1 MAAARI
7 YRLAFIVVGALA
19 LTGADAFAQVNRS
32 ELDNLMFFKTYSSHR
47 VSSYDRTGAN
57 ADGTSGNKIKAGESR
72 NIAEI
77 DGPGVITHIW
87 FTIATPEAYH
97 LKKIVMRIYWDG
109 ESSPSVETPVG
120 DFFGLGLGKYTLY
133 ESGPLSVGSQ
143 KALNS
148 YFPMPFRR
156 SARIA
161 ITNEGQQPIDAF
173 YFNIDYQKHRA
184 LPDEVAYFHGQFR
197 QATPTK
203 GWTTDWKSN
212 SDDNVDKKEN
222 LNGDGNYV
230 ILEAKGRGHFV
241 GVTHSLLQNQSGW
254 WGEGDDMMYIDGA
267 TMPQINGTGSEDYYL
282 GAWCYGGCGINTF
295 GSSRPTFAF
304 SRYGNPVN
312 GGDGVGAE
320 WTVYRFHTD
329 NPVTFEKSITVS
341 IEAGHAN
348 HRSDN
353 FYTVAYWYQSEPHK
367 AFPPLPAVD
376 ARIPRQIPSGGP
388 TASRP

>member
-1 MAAARI
+1 MVAART
-7 YRLAFIVVGALA
+7 YRLPVVVIGALA
-19 LTGADAFAQVNRS
+19 IGGANASAQVTRS
-32 ELDNLMFFKTYSSHR
+32 ELDNLMFLKTYTSHR
-47 VSSYDRTGAN
+47 VSSFDRTGAN
-57 ADGTSGNKIKAGESR
+57 DDGTSGNKIKAGESR
-72 NIAEI
+72 NIAELE
-77 DGPGVITHIW
+77 GPGVVTHIW
-87 FTIATPEAYH
+87 FTIATPEAFH

-109 ESSPSVETPVG
+109 ESTPSVETPVG
-120 DFFGLGLGKYTLY
+120 DFFGLGLGKYILY

-184 LPDEVAYFHGQFR
+184 LPEDVAYFHAQFR
-197 QATPTK
+197 QATPNK
-203 GWTTDWKSN
+203 GWTTDWKTN
-212 SDDNVDKKEN
+212 GEDIVEKKTN
-222 LNGDGNYV
+222 LNGDGNYL
-230 ILEAKGRGHFV
+230 ILEAEGKGHFV
-241 GVTHSLLQNQSGW
+241 GVMHSLLQNQSGW
-254 WGEGDDMMYIDGA
+254 WGEGDDMMFIDGA
-267 TMPQINGTGSEDYYL
+267 TTPQVNGTGSEDYYL

-295 GSSRPTFAF
+295 GSVRPTFAF
-304 SRYGNPVN
+304 QRYGNPVN

-329 NPVTFEKSITVS
+329 NPVTFEKSIKVS

-348 HRSDN
+348 ARSDN
-353 FYTVAYWYQSEPHK
+353 FYTVAYWYQTEPHK
-367 AFPPLPAVD
+367 AFPPLPGVD

-388 TASRP
+388 TSSRP